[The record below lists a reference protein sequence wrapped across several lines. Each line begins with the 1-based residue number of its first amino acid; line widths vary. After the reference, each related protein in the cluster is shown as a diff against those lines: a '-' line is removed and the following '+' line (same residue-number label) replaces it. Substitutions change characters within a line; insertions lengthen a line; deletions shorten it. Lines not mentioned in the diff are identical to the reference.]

1 VQSIKQDV
9 KGMLTGEGIAQLKE
23 RLSTIRHV
31 AGGFF
36 DKAQTLQDEGLEHGD
51 IWSDLLT
58 PKLREE
64 GEDLRA
70 NIKRISVDIAG
81 AARGSPLIAEA
92 DFQDLRHNTRRIL
105 SSVRFR
111 QYQYSGRSEFAMKVP
126 RHYLTWNGRRKPVGE
141 I

>member
-31 AGGFF
+31 AGGSF

-58 PKLREE
+58 PNCARREKICARTSSELVSTLLARRVDHLSLLKQISRTSGTTPE
-64 GEDLRA
+64 GSSLAFVFDNTSTPAVA
-70 NIKRISVDIAG
+70 NL
-81 AARGSPLIAEA
+81 P
-92 DFQDLRHNTRRIL
+92 
-105 SSVRFR
+105 
-111 QYQYSGRSEFAMKVP
+111 
-126 RHYLTWNGRRKPVGE
+126 
-141 I
+141 